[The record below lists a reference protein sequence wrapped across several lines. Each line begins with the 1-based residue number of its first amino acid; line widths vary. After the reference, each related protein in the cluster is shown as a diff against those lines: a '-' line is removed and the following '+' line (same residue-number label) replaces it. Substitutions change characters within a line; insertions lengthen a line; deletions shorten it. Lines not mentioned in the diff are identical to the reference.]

1 MGSVNKH
8 DIPDPTADLH
18 WSDFKGPIHE
28 IFAGNARK
36 HPDRACVV
44 ETATTKTPERKFTYK
59 HIFEATSVL
68 AHHFVQSGI
77 QRGDVVMIFA
87 HRGVDLVVAIMAV
100 LAAGATFSVL
110 DPLYVHYSYQ
120 LVRIET
126 NTSVDTHPTA
136 SASTSKSPNPAPS

>member
-1 MGSVNKH
+1 MSLMGKS

-36 HPDRACVV
+36 HPERACVV
-44 ETATTKTPERKFTYK
+44 ETATSKDPERKFTYK
-59 HIFEATSVL
+59 QIFEATSIL
-68 AHHFVQSGI
+68 SHHFVQSGI

-110 DPLYVHYSYQ
+110 DPLYAVIAIGVMTRLISC
-120 LVRIET
+120 
-126 NTSVDTHPTA
+126 
-136 SASTSKSPNPAPS
+136 

>member
-1 MGSVNKH
+1 MASEPVP

-18 WSDFKGPIHE
+18 WSDFKGPIHD
-28 IFAGNARK
+28 IFAANARK

-44 ETATTKTPERKFTYK
+44 ETATSSSPERAFTYK

-68 AHHFVQSGI
+68 SHHFVQNGI

-110 DPLYVHYSYQ
+110 DPL
-120 LVRIET
+120 
-126 NTSVDTHPTA
+126 
-136 SASTSKSPNPAPS
+136 

>member
-1 MGSVNKH
+1 MGSVQQT

-36 HPDRACVV
+36 HPDRPCVV
-44 ETATTKTPERKFTYK
+44 ETATSTTPERAFTYK

-110 DPLYVHYSYQ
+110 DPLYAPCHESICVC
-120 LVRIET
+120 
-126 NTSVDTHPTA
+126 TSG
-136 SASTSKSPNPAPS
+136 

>member
-1 MGSVNKH
+1 MRPREHTRRDTAPPPDAAMGSVKT

-44 ETATTKTPERKFTYK
+44 ETATSRTPERAFTYK

-110 DPLYVHYSYQ
+110 DPLYALCHHLPVH
-120 LVRIET
+120 L
-126 NTSVDTHPTA
+126 D
-136 SASTSKSPNPAPS
+136 

>member
-1 MGSVNKH
+1 MGSITKT

-44 ETATTKTPERKFTYK
+44 ETATSSTPERKFTYK
-59 HIFEATSVL
+59 QIFEATSVL
-68 AHHFVQSGI
+68 SHHFVQSGI

-110 DPLYVHYSYQ
+110 DPLYV
-120 LVRIET
+120 
-126 NTSVDTHPTA
+126 
-136 SASTSKSPNPAPS
+136 PSIFRV

>member
-1 MGSVNKH
+1 MGSIKT

-44 ETATTKTPERKFTYK
+44 ETATSKTPERKFTYK
-59 HIFEATSVL
+59 QMFEATAVL
-68 AHHFVQSGI
+68 SHHFVQSGI

-110 DPLYVHYSYQ
+110 DPLYVTS
-120 LVRIET
+120 T
-126 NTSVDTHPTA
+126 N
-136 SASTSKSPNPAPS
+136 

>member
-1 MGSVNKH
+1 MSLMGKS

-28 IFAGNARK
+28 IFAGNARR
-36 HPDRACVV
+36 HPDRPCVV
-44 ETATTKTPERKFTYK
+44 ETATSKDPERKFTYK
-59 HIFEATSVL
+59 QIFEATSIL
-68 AHHFVQSGI
+68 SHHFVQSGI

-110 DPLYVHYSYQ
+110 DPLYAAVSKW
-120 LVRIET
+120 LIVRLT
-126 NTSVDTHPTA
+126 TC
-136 SASTSKSPNPAPS
+136 

>member
-1 MGSVNKH
+1 MGSAQKT

-36 HPDRACVV
+36 HPDRPCVV
-44 ETATTKTPERKFTYK
+44 ETATSRTPERAFTYK

-110 DPLYVHYSYQ
+110 DPLYANFHH
-120 LVRIET
+120 L
-126 NTSVDTHPTA
+126 PTI
-136 SASTSKSPNPAPS
+136 

>member
-1 MGSVNKH
+1 MASLNKT

-44 ETATTKTPERKFTYK
+44 ETATSKTPERNFTYK
-59 HIFEATSVL
+59 QIFEATSVL
-68 AHHFVQSGI
+68 SHHLVSNGI
-77 QRGDVVMIFA
+77 QRGEVVMIFA

-110 DPLYVHYSYQ
+110 DPLYA
-120 LVRIET
+120 T
-126 NTSVDTHPTA
+126 T
-136 SASTSKSPNPAPS
+136 TSKLLHY